1 MKYKRI
7 LIKLSGEAL
16 LNNKEESII
25 CAESLAHVV
34 KEIKSILDLGIEVV
48 IVLGGGNIL
57 RGSTSK
63 LNLVRYKA
71 DNMGMLATVINAL
84 ALEDALTQQDI
95 PTKLLSAIEM
105 NKICEFYKAD
115 TANKYLSE
123 KKVVICAG
131 GINNP
136 YFSTDTCA
144 VIRALELNSEVI
156 LKGTQVDGVY
166 NKDPKQFSDATR
178 FNEVSYSDVLSK
190 KLKIFDSTAI
200 CLAESHKLPI
210 IVFNIHKSGNLKNL
224 LQGNENISII
234 K

>member
-16 LNNKEESII
+16 LNNKEESVI
-25 CAESLAHVV
+25 CAEQLAHAV
-34 KEIKSILDLGIEVV
+34 KEIKSVVDLGLELI

-63 LNLVRYKA
+63 LKLVRYKA
-71 DNMGMLATVINAL
+71 DNMGMLATVINAV
-84 ALEDALTQQDI
+84 ALEDALTQQGI
-95 PTKLLSAIEM
+95 STKLLSAIEI
-105 NKICEFYKAD
+105 NKVCEFYNAD
-115 TANKYLSE
+115 IANKYLSE
-123 KKVVICAG
+123 KKVIICAG

-144 VIRALELNSEVI
+144 VIRALELNAELI
-156 LKGTQVDGVY
+156 FKGTQVDGVY

-178 FNEVSYSDVLSK
+178 FNEISYSDVLSK
-190 KLKIFDSTAI
+190 KLKIFDATAI

-210 IVFNIHKSGNLKNL
+210 VVFNIHKSGNLKNL